1 MDMYQTPDGWLLI
14 VSGFSYEFRHQALQN
29 ILECVEEFGLDGKLS
44 LHHNGEQ
51 KGLYYCGPYDTI
63 TLLLHPHSWIQKTLL
78 QKIKKY
84 YLDFA
89 LRANK

>member
-1 MDMYQTPDGWLLI
+1 MDVFSTSEGWILVLN
-14 VSGFSYEFRHQALQN
+14 GFSYESRIQALQN

-51 KGLYYCGPYDTI
+51 KGMYYGGPFDTI
-63 TLLLHPHSWIQKTLL
+63 TLLLHPQRWITWQF
-78 QKIKKY
+78 IKGIKAF

-89 LRANK
+89 RKANK